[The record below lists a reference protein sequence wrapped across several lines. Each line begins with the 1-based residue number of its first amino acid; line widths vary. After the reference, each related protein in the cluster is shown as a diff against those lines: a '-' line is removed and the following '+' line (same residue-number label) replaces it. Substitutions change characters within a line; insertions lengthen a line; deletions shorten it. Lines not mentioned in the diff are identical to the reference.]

1 MSVLSVRNLL
11 RRRLGA
17 GGGARSSVSNGH
29 QYGEGASG
37 GITLQTA
44 SQLTA
49 TRAISSKKPL
59 ITARLG
65 WLLPLKSAGEVSWK
79 ATPARHQ

>member
-1 MSVLSVRNLL
+1 MSVLSVRNPL
-11 RRRLGA
+11 RRRLGS
-17 GGGARSSVSNGH
+17 GGGARFSVSNGH

-37 GITLQTA
+37 GTTLQTA

-49 TRAISSKKPL
+49 TRATSINKPL

-65 WLLPLKSAGEVSWK
+65 WLQPLKRACEV
-79 ATPARHQ
+79 P